1 VGPAGVQSAMIETL
15 ILILILA
22 LVFYVLYWAV
32 SQFVQ
37 GTPLKIVGA
46 LLAVILVLVAL
57 SKLGLIN
64 GVDL

>member
-1 VGPAGVQSAMIETL
+1 MIETL

-46 LLAVILVLVAL
+46 ILAVILVLVTL
-57 SKLGLIN
+57 QRLNLLN

>member
-1 VGPAGVQSAMIETL
+1 MIETL

-22 LVFYVLYWAV
+22 LVFYILYWAV

-46 LLAVILVLVAL
+46 LLAVILLLVAL
-57 SKLGLIN
+57 SKLGVLN

>member
-1 VGPAGVQSAMIETL
+1 MIETL

-37 GTPLKIVGA
+37 GTPLKVVGA
-46 LLAVILVLVAL
+46 LLALILVLVAL
-57 SKLGLIN
+57 NKLGLLS